1 MLKNPNSSSYF
12 SSSNFLESKALVS
25 KFKKV
30 QSHQVYVRVTRPA
43 LLDLARL
50 LTWKPHWSLFVDC

>member
-1 MLKNPNSSSYF
+1 MCGKKCSKIQTVQVILAV
-12 SSSNFLESKALVS
+12 ESEALVS

-50 LTWKPHWSLFVDC
+50 LT